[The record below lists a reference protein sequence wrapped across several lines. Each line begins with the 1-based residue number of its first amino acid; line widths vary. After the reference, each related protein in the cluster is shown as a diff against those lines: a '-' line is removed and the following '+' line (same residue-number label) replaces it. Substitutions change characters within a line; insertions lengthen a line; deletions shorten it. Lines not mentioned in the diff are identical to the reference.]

1 MDQVLQS
8 NVEELTRTISVTL
21 LKFPL
26 KKNPVITMAKRT
38 SNKDRIRKKALEA
51 DAKAEEKKKA
61 PAEAKAK
68 KKKVTSKKASVRLKV
83 LWKVF
88 NPLSK
93 EVAAFP
99 YRDRD
104 KAEAKAAELSKKYGK
119 EYTVRDDKV
128 PMD

>member
-1 MDQVLQS
+1 
-8 NVEELTRTISVTL
+8 
-21 LKFPL
+21 
-26 KKNPVITMAKRT
+26 MAKRT
-38 SNKDRIRKKALEA
+38 SNKDRIRHKALEA
-51 DAKAEEKKKA
+51 AAKAEEKKKA
-61 PAEAKAK
+61 PAEPKAK
-68 KKKVTSKKASVRLKV
+68 KKKVTSEKVRLMV
-83 LWKVF
+83 LWKVY

>member
-1 MDQVLQS
+1 
-8 NVEELTRTISVTL
+8 
-21 LKFPL
+21 
-26 KKNPVITMAKRT
+26 MAKRT
-38 SNKDRIRKKALEA
+38 SNKDRIRNKALEA

-61 PAEAKAK
+61 AAEPKAK
-68 KKKVTSKKASVRLKV
+68 KEKVTSQKASVRLMV
-83 LWKVF
+83 LWKVY
-88 NPLSK
+88 NPLFK

-99 YRDRD
+99 YRDKD